1 MDYISRKWN
10 KKSAFF
16 TEESNKVISELAF
29 LLNESKAYVLNM
41 LVQKEGN
48 RMIKQIRNKK

>member
-16 TEESNKVISELAF
+16 TKQSNEIIAELAY
-29 LLNESKAYVLNM
+29 LLNESKAYTLNM
-41 LVQKEGN
+41 LIQEYGVKIIKEL
-48 RMIKQIRNKK
+48 RNK